1 MSAVMSGRGAGAQG
15 ASHGLARD
23 TLFVGLT
30 RPQMFAGVT
39 WSFFVLNLVI
49 STEGFLLLRSVW
61 VVALALAVHGLG
73 ALACLHEPRRFDL
86 WLTRA
91 MRCPRVRHYRFW
103 RCNSYRP

>member
-1 MSAVMSGRGAGAQG
+1 MSGRGQGAQT
-15 ASHGLARD
+15 APLARD

-39 WSFFVLNLVI
+39 WSFFVVNLVI
-49 STEGFLLLRSVW
+49 STEAFLLLRSGW
-61 VVALALAVHGLG
+61 VVALALGVHGFG

-86 WLTRA
+86 WMVRA

-103 RCNSYRP
+103 QCNSYRP